1 MSAQDLSELVE
12 LYKVQ
17 MQTGV
22 GWADV
27 KAWDG
32 VRWSSRMLW
41 SEWAGAVRMRNECSK
56 LFGCVCRAVEVG
68 VREDVDIYWHWS
80 EGKGGK

>member
-22 GWADV
+22 GTFRRGPV
-27 KAWDG
+27 KTSPPVA
-32 VRWSSRMLW
+32 
-41 SEWAGAVRMRNECSK
+41 
-56 LFGCVCRAVEVG
+56 
-68 VREDVDIYWHWS
+68 
-80 EGKGGK
+80 